1 MKFKIFKFETV
12 TSTNDIA
19 MSLIQDKK
27 KEKGYVCADMQTNGR
42 GTYGRKWIS
51 IKGNLFCSVFFSLKK
66 NYPPFNEF
74 FTINPIIVSDVISR
88 FCNTKKV
95 SLKWPNDILIN
106 GKKVCGILQETANIN
121 HKKYLIIGIGI
132 NIVSNP
138 IISKDYKTTNLTAEL
153 NKKPSTKKIINA
165 IISEYE
171 KFLSNLKLYDYKIFQ
186 KKAELMVL
194 KY

>member
-19 MSLIQDKK
+19 MSLIQNKK

-88 FCNTKKV
+88 FCNTKKISIFTNRWDYPNTHSF
-95 SLKWPNDILIN
+95 SLN
-106 GKKVCGILQETANIN
+106 
-121 HKKYLIIGIGI
+121 
-132 NIVSNP
+132 S
-138 IISKDYKTTNLTAEL
+138 
-153 NKKPSTKKIINA
+153 
-165 IISEYE
+165 
-171 KFLSNLKLYDYKIFQ
+171 
-186 KKAELMVL
+186 
-194 KY
+194 